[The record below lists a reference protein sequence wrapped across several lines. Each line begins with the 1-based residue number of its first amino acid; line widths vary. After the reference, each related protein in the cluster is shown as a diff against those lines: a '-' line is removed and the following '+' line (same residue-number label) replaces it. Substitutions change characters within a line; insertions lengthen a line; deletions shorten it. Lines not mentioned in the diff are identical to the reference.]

1 MDDNCVNTISN
12 KEIIRQLINFAMKHR
27 RIMQSYLDETG
38 VYQAQHRLLMTISLN
53 PNASQIELA
62 RMLDVS
68 AATVAV
74 SLRKLEKDGYI
85 NRDKDDDDNRFNIIT
100 ITEKGNQVVE
110 KSKEIFE
117 ATDRKV
123 LEGFTEEEKQ
133 TLFLLL
139 QKLNANLARMEEEK
153 NRKERV

>member
-74 SLRKLEKDGYI
+74 SLKKLEKDGYI